1 MSHEAKSKERLTCH
15 FAVTLFFRQTKIKS
29 FLIVFFCLM
38 FSSYGVDRLG
48 GWLSL
53 GDAGPAVIC
62 ISLRTYCSHTR
73 TLLKCD
79 RWIDSAGMTSDS
91 CYSHSPAS
99 YSSQSFGIRTS
110 LGPSGSSAAGPG
122 TWRPDGSGLRPG

>member
-15 FAVTLFFRQTKIKS
+15 FAVTLFFRQTEIKS
-29 FLIVFFCLM
+29 FLTVCSCLV

-48 GWLSL
+48 GCLSL
-53 GDAGPAVIC
+53 GDTGPAVIRS
-62 ISLRTYCSHTR
+62 SLRTYCSHTQK
-73 TLLKCD
+73 LLKCD
-79 RWIDSAGMTSDS
+79 RWTDSVGMTSDS

-110 LGPSGSSAAGPG
+110 LGPNGSSAAAPG
-122 TWRPDGSGLRPG
+122 TWHPGGSGLRTG